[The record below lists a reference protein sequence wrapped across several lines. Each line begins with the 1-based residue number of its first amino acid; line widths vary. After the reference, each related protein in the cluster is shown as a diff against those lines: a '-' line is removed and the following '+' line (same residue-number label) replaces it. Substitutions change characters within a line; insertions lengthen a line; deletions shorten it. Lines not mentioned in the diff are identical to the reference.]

1 MFFLFGEVCGGPLL
15 LLPVFGGSLPCPS
28 LLPGGASQ
36 WASLSVCWR
45 SGSGSEG
52 SPSRPATNAGKP
64 EVAQPDA
71 PGTLA
76 AAMAAHLQRLTLSLG
91 RINVRANCSRI
102 HQLAAWPFERILVA
116 GHSQTTSTLATPTN
130 VIDPGVKTAS
140 VTVTTRQTR
149 WLD

>member
-1 MFFLFGEVCGGPLL
+1 MLWTYLQSGLRLWHGGGGLWPRAERKLAHRESGNKSNGSGETLPVFFLFGEVCGGPLL

-28 LLPGGASQ
+28 LLPGWASQ

-71 PGTLA
+71 PGTIA
-76 AAMAAHLQRLTLSLG
+76 AASAAHLQRLALSLG
-91 RINVRANCSRI
+91 RIDVRAN
-102 HQLAAWPFERILVA
+102 
-116 GHSQTTSTLATPTN
+116 
-130 VIDPGVKTAS
+130 
-140 VTVTTRQTR
+140 
-149 WLD
+149 